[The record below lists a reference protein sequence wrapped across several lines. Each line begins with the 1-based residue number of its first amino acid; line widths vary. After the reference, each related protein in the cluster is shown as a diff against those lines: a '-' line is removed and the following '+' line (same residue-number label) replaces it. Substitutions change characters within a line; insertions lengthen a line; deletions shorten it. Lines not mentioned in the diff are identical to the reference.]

1 MAAMDSLVIAGE
13 TFAAFFLL
21 ALALKMKGKQL
32 RWFRFVLIVVL
43 IAAFI
48 VQQILEATGVR
59 PVIPHFA
66 TILVLAIASYIASD
80 RWQKGKNKQ
89 AKNEARDCEG
99 ALPAKSEQE
108 DVEGS
113 CPEHAEK

>member
-1 MAAMDSLVIAGE
+1 MDSLVIAGE

-32 RWFRFVLIVVL
+32 RWFRFVLIAVL

-48 VQQILEATGVR
+48 VQQILEASDIR

-80 RWQKGKNKQ
+80 RWQKRKNKQ
-89 AKNEARDCEG
+89 AKNETRDCEG
-99 ALPAKSEQE
+99 ASLPAQSEQANE
-108 DVEGS
+108 AG
-113 CPEHAEK
+113 CGPEHAEK